1 MMMRYIEVT
10 DEYIKQLEQE
20 NKQLK
25 DNWNKLKEYIMNDI
39 NNRNGNKVVEYEK
52 GGKVVEYE
60 DSRKVSETISPIY
73 TLMEDRSKTIKEVLD
88 KMQEIEKERN
98 SNVKD

>member
-25 DNWNKLKEYIMNDI
+25 SNFYKLKAYFQLKDL
-39 NNRNGNKVVEYEK
+39 NGYEK
-52 GGKVVEYE
+52 LYVEDILNYIE
-60 DSRKVSETISPIY
+60 
-73 TLMEDRSKTIKEVLD
+73 
-88 KMQEIEKERN
+88 EIEKEVN
-98 SNVKD
+98 ENEFMD

>member
-1 MMMRYIEVT
+1 MMRYIEVT